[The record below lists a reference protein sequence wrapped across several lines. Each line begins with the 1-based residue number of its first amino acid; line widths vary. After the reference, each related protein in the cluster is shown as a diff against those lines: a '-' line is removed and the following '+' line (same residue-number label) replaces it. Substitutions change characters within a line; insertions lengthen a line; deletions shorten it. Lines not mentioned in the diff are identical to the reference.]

1 MLHLE
6 VGELS
11 NALGGRMMPTGR
23 GKLLLSPASLKVKQ

>member
-11 NALGGRMMPTGR
+11 DALSGSMMPTGR
-23 GKLLLSPASLKVKQ
+23 GKFVLLQHGQK